1 MPPEI
6 EALLQEIESY
16 ADTNDFKY
24 EMEARM
30 EKLQALGA
38 GPELIPSL
46 LAMMERHPLTE
57 FGSPGEMV
65 RFMEGFFGMGYEE
78 QLAASLARR
87 PTLHTL
93 WMANRVVNSSALP
106 EETRQQLLASL
117 WQAARSPEAEETVR
131 ARAKEY
137 LTYQSGR
144 QQREG

>member
-16 ADTNDFKY
+16 ADTDDFEY

-106 EETRQQLLASL
+106 EETRQQLL
-117 WQAARSPEAEETVR
+117 RSEERRVG
-131 ARAKEY
+131 KEC
-137 LTYQSGR
+137 
-144 QQREG
+144 